1 MSADYYQIEVYQ
13 YGGSHISMH
22 TTSRQVARDRN
33 LKTTINSI
41 KRGLERDN
49 ENLKK
54 HYLWATIRISA
65 MTGDEATWGYAL
77 RFRYDTNKLYFGGLS
92 ERR

>member
-1 MSADYYQIEVYQ
+1 MREDYYQIEVYQ
-13 YGGSHISMH
+13 YGEAHISMH

-33 LKTTINSI
+33 LKATINSI

-77 RFRYDTNKLYFGGLS
+77 RFRYDTNKLYFGGSS

>member
-13 YGGSHISMH
+13 YDGVHIPMYMASYP
-22 TTSRQVARDRN
+22 VARNRN
-33 LKTTINSI
+33 LKATINSI
-41 KRGLERDN
+41 KRGLERDS

-65 MTGDEATWGYAL
+65 MTGDEATWGVCSQVPL
-77 RFRYDTNKLYFGGLS
+77 
-92 ERR
+92 

>member
-13 YGGSHISMH
+13 YGGSHIPMYM
-22 TTSRQVARDRN
+22 TSRQIARDRN
-33 LKTTINSI
+33 LKDTINSI
-41 KRGLERDN
+41 KRGLERDSG
-49 ENLKK
+49 NLKK

>member
-1 MSADYYQIEVYQ
+1 MSANYYQIEVYP
-13 YGGSHISMH
+13 YGGVLVPMYM
-22 TTSRQVARDRN
+22 TPRQVARDCS
-33 LKTTINSI
+33 LKATIDST
-41 KRGLERDN
+41 KRGLERDS

>member
-13 YGGSHISMH
+13 YGGAHTPMC

-33 LKTTINSI
+33 LKDTINSI
-41 KRGLERDN
+41 KRGLGRDS
-49 ENLKK
+49 ESLKN

-65 MTGDEATWGYAL
+65 ITGDEATWGYTL
-77 RFRYDTNKLYFGGLS
+77 RSRYDTNKLYFGGLS